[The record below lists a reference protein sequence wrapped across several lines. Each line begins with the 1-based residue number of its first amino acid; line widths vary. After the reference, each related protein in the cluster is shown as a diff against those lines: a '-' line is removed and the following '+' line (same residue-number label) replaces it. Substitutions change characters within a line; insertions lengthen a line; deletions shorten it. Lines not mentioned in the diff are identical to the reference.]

1 MTEEQQK
8 RHDLNDILS
17 DLLNSTGPVKRRV
30 APEVQVRKRIQP
42 QIPEWQK
49 TLAQTYLLVPDM
61 GNTTDP
67 NLENENSKIYEQP
80 ISEETISC
88 ICHSTHESE
97 IMLQCDSCKRWMHVT
112 CVRLQDSQEDDTY
125 ICIFCQYQ
133 LSKAVKQY
141 IRNKVSNLQDY
152 LKPLVSDLQNYRIP
166 QSQNIW
172 KDLTEH
178 INELQNVLQIIPSYF
193 PSGELG
199 SRSNETNNY

>member
-88 ICHSTHESE
+88 ICRSTHESE